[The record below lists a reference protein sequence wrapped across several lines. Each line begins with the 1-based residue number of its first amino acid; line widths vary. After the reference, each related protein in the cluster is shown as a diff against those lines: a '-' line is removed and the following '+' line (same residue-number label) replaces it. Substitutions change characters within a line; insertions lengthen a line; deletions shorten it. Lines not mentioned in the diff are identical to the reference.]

1 LPCQNVPKRIKK
13 MKAIIEKLLTDFET
27 GKVSR
32 RQLVFALG
40 AMAASAEGA
49 PKAAELPAVSIN
61 HVTVRV
67 PDLHRT
73 SQFYQEFFGMALAQ
87 SSSTVH
93 ILAVGDGFFGIE
105 QGDQTPKVDH
115 YDFGIQGFDAD
126 DVVAKLK
133 ARNLTPIGTGKE
145 SLKFRDPDGFL
156 VQLNAKAYK
165 GHVS

>member
-1 LPCQNVPKRIKK
+1 MGSN
-13 MKAIIEKLLTDFET
+13 IERMLTDFEEGRIT
-27 GKVSR
+27 R

-40 AMAASAEGA
+40 AITAHAQGA
-49 PKAAELPAVSIN
+49 PQPKELRAVTIN

-73 SQFYQEFFGMALAQ
+73 SQFYQEFFGMRLDQ
-87 SSSTVH
+87 SAEKVH
-93 ILAVGDGFFGIE
+93 ILAAGDGFFGIE
-105 QGDQTPKVDH
+105 QGDETPRVDH
-115 YDFGIQGFDAD
+115 YDFGIEGFNLD

-133 ARNLTPIGTGKE
+133 ARNLTPIGSAKD

>member
-1 LPCQNVPKRIKK
+1 
-13 MKAIIEKLLTDFET
+13 MKAIIEKLLTDFEE

-40 AMAASAEGA
+40 AMTATAGGA
-49 PKAAELPAVSIN
+49 PKTAELRAVSIN

-73 SQFYQEFFGMALAQ
+73 SQFYQEFFGMPLAQ
-87 SSSTVH
+87 SSATVH
-93 ILAVGDGFFGIE
+93 ILAVGDSFFGVE
-105 QGDQTPKVDH
+105 QGDQPPKVDH
-115 YDFGIQGFDAD
+115 FDFGIEGFDAD

-133 ARNLTPIGTGKE
+133 ARNLAPIGTGKE

>member
-1 LPCQNVPKRIKK
+1 
-13 MKAIIEKLLTDFET
+13 MKAIIEKLLTDFEE

-40 AMAASAEGA
+40 AVAGTVEGA
-49 PKAAELPAVSIN
+49 PKTAELRANSIN

-73 SQFYQEFFGMALAQ
+73 SQFYQEFFGMPLVQ
-87 SSSTVH
+87 SSPTIH

-105 QGDQTPKVDH
+105 QGDQPPKVDH
-115 YDFGIQGFDAD
+115 FDFGIEGFDAD
-126 DVVAKLK
+126 DVIAKLK
-133 ARNLTPIGTGKE
+133 GRNLTPIGTGKE

-156 VQLNAKAYK
+156 VQLNAKSYK